1 MTLRDRCRAVYQKM
15 QTDAVLQRGDPVEY
29 LVEFVTSEVGRAAD
43 ESLRDALSLVLYF
56 RDEADREEFTA
67 AILRAKPGIVTK
79 RVP

>member
-15 QTDAVLQRGDPVEY
+15 QTDAVLQRGDPWEY